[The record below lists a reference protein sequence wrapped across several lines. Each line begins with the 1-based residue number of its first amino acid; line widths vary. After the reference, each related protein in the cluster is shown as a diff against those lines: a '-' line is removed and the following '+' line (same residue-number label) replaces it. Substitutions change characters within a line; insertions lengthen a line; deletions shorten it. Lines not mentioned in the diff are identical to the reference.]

1 MSRRYLEVTYRDGRP
16 IAAYLHLPRDSGA
29 KSARTV
35 TMGKGFLA
43 DFSEDGRLLGLEI
56 TVPGS
61 ASPEEV
67 NAVLHQLGDPEL
79 ERGELAPRA
88 V

>member
-1 MSRRYLEVTYRDGRP
+1 
-16 IAAYLHLPRDSGA
+16 
-29 KSARTV
+29 
-35 TMGKGFLA
+35 MGKGFLA

-67 NAVLHQLGDPEL
+67 NAVLHQLGEPEL
-79 ERGELAPRA
+79 ERGELAPLA